1 VVTATKP
8 TLRDVL
14 LLVGLQIGIG
24 AIAGALVAA
33 LPIHGGSGGWTAGLG
48 VLVGSQA
55 FVIHKEKKEP
65 GRIVGPYAH
74 WLALWAAV
82 AQLVVGALFAIA
94 ATVAWPE
101 AIEGL
106 GLGAGMFVLI
116 VAAIA
121 GPLTYGFTRWGVR
134 MGLKAAQRAKP
145 RTRAP

>member
-1 VVTATKP
+1 MTATRP
-8 TLRDVL
+8 TPRDVL

-65 GRIVGPYAH
+65 GSIVGPYAH
-74 WLALWAAV
+74 WLALWAAL

-106 GLGAGMFVLI
+106 GLGASVFVLI

-121 GPLTYGFTRWGVR
+121 GPLTYGLTRWGVR